1 MFKSF
6 TENAAKQNWK
16 FGVSWVMQKLT
27 IRVSAS
33 MTVRVTQNDACSNLL
48 LKMQQNKIGSLV

>member
-1 MFKSF
+1 VFKSF
-6 TENAAKQNWK
+6 RENTAEQNWK

-27 IRVSAS
+27 VRVGAS

>member
-27 IRVSAS
+27 VRVSASMTVRVSAS
-33 MTVRVTQNDACSNLL
+33 MTVRVTGNIFWQVGFVQN
-48 LKMQQNKIGSLV
+48 